1 MADGSMVFLLL
12 SFLAVSVS
20 SLEVCTKLDDCSC
33 KKSNG
38 KIISLRNIDGKSGP
52 KFTGIKQKSKPF
64 TFSWNPCTKFSIP
77 SHCNDVLL
85 CQRGSGDLDY
95 PVAKTADSF
104 TIIEGNIVLVY
115 EEVTGSDKKQRKGVI
130 TLKCDE
136 SKYPGNF
143 SEFTETGISSPFQY
157 AATFTSKCACDDGC
171 PNVPGGKGSQRL
183 STGSI
188 LLIVFIPL
196 IFVYFIAGMLYNKYH
211 KGTDTFPE
219 MIPNHSFWSDFPF
232 LIKDGC
238 VFTFEGITGCCV
250 SLCMRLKGDS
260 YAKI

>member
-1 MADGSMVFLLL
+1 M
-12 SFLAVSVS
+12 
-20 SLEVCTKLDDCSC
+20 
-33 KKSNG
+33 
-38 KIISLRNIDGKSGP
+38 
-52 KFTGIKQKSKPF
+52 
-64 TFSWNPCTKFSIP
+64 
-77 SHCNDVLL
+77 
-85 CQRGSGDLDY
+85 
-95 PVAKTADSF
+95 AKTADSF
-104 TIIEGNIVLVY
+104 TIVEGDIILVY
-115 EEVTGSDKKQRKGVI
+115 EEVTGSDNKHRKGVI

-136 SKYPGNF
+136 NKYPGYF
-143 SEFTETGISSPFQY
+143 SEFTEKDSSSPLQY
-157 AATFTSKCACDDGC
+157 EATFTSKCVCDDGC
-171 PNVPGGKGSQRL
+171 PNVPGGNGSQGSGGL

-211 KGTDTFPE
+211 KGTNTFPE